1 MSNKS
6 NHLKNEQRNS
16 GDHQAPVGS
25 LVKQVKTAPV
35 SPLVDEEKDGDE
47 GNHLPQLHTHIEGKD
62 FGKRRLVAHRQL
74 LQPGRQPKTVYQSES
89 EHHVEQMGGVG
100 LKISL
105 ETVEVLKTLVQ
116 HRQGNDR
123 INQVVVGGNAEQRG
137 ADERDAVPQRE
148 RRDEAQDVLEIF
160 EEKHHADQEQQMV
173 VTGEHVFGTDENIG
187 VQPAAGQHFLVGL
200 RYAVRHEQGG
210 RKDKNGCQQNGQ
222 PKWVMKK
229 LHGMSIFCEELIL
242 RAQWFAPLSKI
253 CTTPSPVWIFSKPTS
268 IKTTVFTAHLWVKN
282 LKNER

>member
-25 LVKQVKTAPV
+25 LVKQVKTAPG
-35 SPLVDEEKDGDE
+35 SPLVDEEKDRDE
-47 GNHLPQLHTHIEGKD
+47 RNHLPKLHAHIEGKD

-74 LQPGRQPKTVYQSES
+74 LQTGRQPKTVYQSES
-89 EHHVEQMGGVG
+89 EHHVEQMRGVG
-100 LKISL
+100 LEISP

-160 EEKHHADQEQQMV
+160 EEKHHTDQEQQMV

-187 VQPAAGQHFLVGL
+187 DQPAVGQHFLIGL
-200 RYAVRHEQGG
+200 RHAVCHEQGG
-210 RKDKNGCQQNGQ
+210 RKGKNDCQQNGQ
-222 PKWVMKK
+222 PNWVMKK
-229 LHGMSIFCEELIL
+229 LHGMPIFCEERIL
-242 RAQWFAPLSKI
+242 QAQWFDPLSKT
-253 CTTPSPVWIFSKPTS
+253 CTTPRPRLDFFK
-268 IKTTVFTAHLWVKN
+268 IKINQNHRFHLPFIGKN
-282 LKNER
+282 LKK